1 LKVWKW
7 YLSPSQPSPV
17 GRANK
22 NKLKN
27 GSQKVSPTGGDLEG
41 ALLMRRS
48 FIIFYALITY
58 ALAELTWWAYL
69 LVKAMPSSFA
79 MIMGE
84 GSVFIFVFFVGAYS
98 LHRSILKE
106 RKLQEQKKNFLLS
119 VTHELKSPLASI
131 KILLQTIQKRDL
143 TKQQML
149 DFIGKSLMDIERLDD
164 MVENMLLASKI
175 DNRSYT
181 FPKDKFNLSVLV
193 DSIVNRLQITKCES
207 NQQVIDAEIEPKV
220 EITGDRFALTSVVTN
235 LIENAIK
242 YSGPCETVAVKL
254 FSKDDKVYLQVADHG
269 IGIAEQEKGR
279 IFDKFYRVGS
289 EDTRNTKGT
298 GLGLYI
304 VKEVLDKH
312 QASIKVKDNRPVGS
326 IFEVVFD

>member
-1 LKVWKW
+1 
-7 YLSPSQPSPV
+7 
-17 GRANK
+17 
-22 NKLKN
+22 
-27 GSQKVSPTGGDLEG
+27 
-41 ALLMRRS
+41 MRRT
-48 FIIFYALITY
+48 FIIFYALIIY
-58 ALAELTWWAYL
+58 ALTELIWWGYL
-69 LVKAMPSSFA
+69 LVKKMPSSLG
-79 MIMGE
+79 MIVGE
-84 GSVFIFVFFVGAYS
+84 GSIFIIVFLVGAIW
-98 LHRSILKE
+98 LHKSIYRE

-143 TKQQML
+143 TRDQVL

-181 FPKDKFNLSVLV
+181 FPKAKFNLSVLV

-207 NQQVIDAEIEPKV
+207 SQQIIDAEIEPKIQ
-220 EITGDRFALTSVVTN
+220 ITGDKFALTSVVTN

-242 YSGPCETVAVKL
+242 YSGPCETVDVKL
-254 FSKDDKVYLQVADHG
+254 FSKDDKVFLQVADHG
-269 IGIAEQEKGR
+269 IGIADEEKSR
-279 IFDKFYRVGS
+279 IFNKFYRVGS

-312 QASIKVKDNRPVGS
+312 QASIKVKDNRPAGS

>member
-1 LKVWKW
+1 MK
-7 YLSPSQPSPV
+7 
-17 GRANK
+17 
-22 NKLKN
+22 
-27 GSQKVSPTGGDLEG
+27 
-41 ALLMRRS
+41 RS
-48 FIIFYALITY
+48 LFIFYVLIIY
-58 ALAELTWWAYL
+58 ALAQLAWWAYS
-69 LVKAMPSSFA
+69 LVKARPSSLG
-79 MIMGE
+79 MIMSE
-84 GSVFIFVFFVGAYS
+84 GSVFIFVFLAGAYL
-98 LHRSILKE
+98 LHRSFNQE
-106 RKLQEQKKNFLLS
+106 SKLQEQKKNFLLS

-131 KILLQTIQKRDL
+131 KILLQTIQKRNL
-143 TKQQML
+143 TREQAL
-149 DFIGKSLMDIERLDD
+149 NFIEKSLMDIERLDD

-175 DNRSYT
+175 DNESYT

-193 DSIVNRLQITKCES
+193 DSIVNRLQITKCEGT
-207 NQQVIDAEIEPKV
+207 QQIIDAEIEPKIS
-220 EITGDRFALTSVVTN
+220 ITGDKFALTSVVTN

-254 FSKDDKVYLQVADHG
+254 FSKDDKIFLQVADHG
-269 IGIAEQEKGR
+269 IGIADQEKNR

-312 QASIKVKDNRPVGS
+312 QASIRVKDNRPIGS

>member
-1 LKVWKW
+1 MK
-7 YLSPSQPSPV
+7 
-17 GRANK
+17 
-22 NKLKN
+22 
-27 GSQKVSPTGGDLEG
+27 
-41 ALLMRRS
+41 RS
-48 FIIFYALITY
+48 FVIFYALIIY
-58 ALAELTWWAYL
+58 ALAELIWWGYL
-69 LVKAMPSSFA
+69 LIKMMPSSFG

-84 GSVFIFVFFVGAYS
+84 GSIFIVVFFVGAYS
-98 LHRSILKE
+98 LHRSINRE

-143 TKQQML
+143 TKDQVL
-149 DFIGKSLMDIERLDD
+149 SFIGKSLMDIDRLDD

-175 DNRSYT
+175 DNHSYT
-181 FPKDKFNLSVLV
+181 FPKDKFSLSVLV
-193 DSIVNRLQITKCES
+193 DSIVNRLQITKCEGT
-207 NQQVIDAEIEPKV
+207 QQIIDAEIEPKI
-220 EITGDRFALTSVVTN
+220 EITGDKFALTSVVTN
-235 LIENAIK
+235 LVENAIK

-254 FSKDDKVYLQVADHG
+254 FSKEGRIFLEVADHG
-269 IGIAEQEKGR
+269 IGIADHEKNR

-304 VKEVLDKH
+304 VKEVLEKH
-312 QASIKVKDNRPVGS
+312 RASIKVKDNRPVGS

>member
-1 LKVWKW
+1 MNNMK
-7 YLSPSQPSPV
+7 
-17 GRANK
+17 
-22 NKLKN
+22 
-27 GSQKVSPTGGDLEG
+27 
-41 ALLMRRS
+41 RS
-48 FIIFYALITY
+48 FVIFYALIIY
-58 ALAELTWWAYL
+58 ALAELVWWGYL
-69 LVKAMPSSFA
+69 LVKMMPSSFA
-79 MIMGE
+79 MILGE
-84 GSVFIFVFFVGAYS
+84 GSIFIVVFFTGAYS
-98 LHRSILKE
+98 LHRSINRE

-143 TKQQML
+143 TKEQVL
-149 DFIGKSLMDIERLDD
+149 NFIGKSLMDIERLDD

-181 FPKDKFNLSVLV
+181 FPKDKFSLSVLV
-193 DSIVNRLQITKCES
+193 DSIVNRLQITKCEGT
-207 NQQVIDAEIEPKV
+207 QQIIDAEIEPKI
-220 EITGDRFALTSVVTN
+220 EITGDKFALTSVVTN

-242 YSGPCETVAVKL
+242 YSGPCETVDVKL
-254 FSKDDKVYLQVADHG
+254 FLKDGKIFLEVADHG
-269 IGIAEQEKGR
+269 IGIADHEKNR

-298 GLGLYI
+298 GLGLFI

>member
-1 LKVWKW
+1 MKRPFV
-7 YLSPSQPSPV
+7 
-17 GRANK
+17 
-22 NKLKN
+22 
-27 GSQKVSPTGGDLEG
+27 
-41 ALLMRRS
+41 
-48 FIIFYALITY
+48 IFYALIIY
-58 ALAELTWWAYL
+58 ALTELVWWGYL
-69 LVKAMPSSFA
+69 LVKLMPSSLG

-84 GSVFIFVFFVGAYS
+84 GSIFIFVFLAGAYW
-98 LHRSILKE
+98 LHRSIIKE
-106 RKLQEQKKNFLLS
+106 RKLQEQKRNFLLS

-143 TKQQML
+143 TKQQIL
-149 DFIGKSLMDIERLDD
+149 DFVGKSLMDIERLDD

-193 DSIVNRLQITKCES
+193 DSIVNRLQITKCEGT
-207 NQQVIDAEIEPKV
+207 QQIIDAEIEPKV
-220 EITGDRFALTSVVTN
+220 EITGDKFALTSVVTN

-242 YSGPCETVAVKL
+242 YSGPCETVGVKL
-254 FSKDDKVYLQVADHG
+254 FSKDGKIFLEVADHG
-269 IGIAEQEKGR
+269 IGIADQEKSR

-312 QASIKVKDNRPVGS
+312 QASIKVKDNRPAGS